1 MALGAPDLTR
11 SPMRAAVRHVYG
23 PPDVVKVEEV
33 PTPTPRDNEVLIRV
47 LAASVNLG
55 DWELLTG
62 SPAYIT
68 VLARIFGRRPRVDVD
83 SSAHEGGR
91 FEPKYKILGSDI
103 AGRVEAV
110 GRGVTQ
116 FKAGEEVFGDCSIG
130 GFGAFA
136 ESVCVPE
143 KAPIVRKPAG
153 MTFEQAAA
161 IPQAAFIAVKAIR
174 DKGQVQPG
182 HKVLVNG
189 AGGGAGTFAVQIAKS
204 YGAEVTGVDGPSK
217 LEMLRSIGA
226 DHVIDYTE
234 QDFTRISRRF
244 DVILDLAAYRTVFE
258 SRRSLTPN
266 GIYLMA
272 GGSGTATWQSA
283 ILGPL
288 ISRFGNGRVAFL
300 LADYRRSDLTLM
312 TELFEA
318 GRVVPVVDRCF
329 PLSETGEAIRRLGE
343 KRSKGK
349 VIIRPQHPELG

>member
-1 MALGAPDLTR
+1 MK
-11 SPMRAAVRHVYG
+11 AAVRHEYG
-23 PPDVVKVEEV
+23 PPDVLKVEEV
-33 PTPTPRDNEVLIRV
+33 SKPTPRDDEVLIRV
-47 LAASVNLG
+47 HAASVNLG
-55 DWELLTG
+55 DWEILTG
-62 SPAYIT
+62 DPLYIT
-68 VLARIFGRRPRVDVD
+68 VLARMLGPKPRRDVV
-83 SSAHEGGR
+83 SSARKGGL
-91 FEPKYKILGSDI
+91 FKPKYKILGTDI

-110 GRGVTQ
+110 GQSVTQ
-116 FKAGEEVFGDCSIG
+116 FQPGDEVFGDCSIG

-136 ESVCVPE
+136 EYVCVPE
-143 KAPIVRKPAG
+143 KAALVPKPAS

-161 IPQAAFIAVKAIR
+161 IPQAAFIALQGLR

-182 HKVLVNG
+182 QKVLING

-226 DHVIDYTE
+226 DHVIDYTRE
-234 QDFTRISRRF
+234 DFTQNGQRY
-244 DVILDLAAYRTVFE
+244 DVILDMAAYRTVFE

-283 ILGPL
+283 FLGPL
-288 ISRFGNGRVAFL
+288 ISKTGNGRVAFL
-300 LADYRRSDLTLM
+300 LAESSREDLTLI

-318 GRVVPVVDRCF
+318 GKVVPVIDGCY
-329 PLSETGEAIRRLGE
+329 PLSEAGEALRRLGE

-349 VIIRPQHPELG
+349 VIITP